1 MKENRPNPLLAASP
15 LPYGAPV
22 FDRIEES
29 DYLPAFEEAIAR
41 NRAEIE
47 TIRDNPEP
55 PGFANT
61 IEAMEWAGADLDRIS
76 GIFFNLTEAC
86 TNGHLDRIAEEVSPQ
101 LTRLGMS
108 ILQDGKL
115 FARVKA
121 VWERRSELSLDTEA
135 AKLLEETWKSFSRHG
150 ADLPPDKKAR
160 FAQVSEELSLATLK
174 FGQHVL
180 ADTNAFVLHLT
191 DAQDL
196 AGLPD
201 FVRETAAAE
210 AEGRGLPGW
219 VFTLHQP
226 SYGPFLKFSDR
237 RELREKMWRA
247 YNGKCLDGDND
258 NTEIL
263 RRIVSLRTEKARL
276 LGYGTYAAYALEERM
291 AKSPQAVAT
300 FLDRL
305 MTPSLPAA
313 RREVATIAEYA
324 ASHGF
329 DGALM
334 PWDFGYWAEKYRKE
348 KYALD
353 DELLKP
359 YFRLEAVQAA
369 VFGLAGR
376 LYGLQFT
383 PRPDIPGYHP
393 DVQVYE
399 VTDETGRF
407 LSLLYVDF
415 FPRESKRGGAWMTSF
430 RELGVREGVEQRPQ
444 VSIVTNFTKPVGDT
458 PSLLTFSEVT
468 TLLHEFG
475 HALHGML
482 AEGRYKSL
490 TGTNVVRDFVEL
502 PSQLMENWAYEP
514 AFLETFARHWRT
526 GEVIPQ
532 AYIDRIVAAR
542 NYLAG
547 YSQVRQLQ
555 FGLMDMAWH
564 TSAGEP
570 AADVVGFEQE
580 TLRATA
586 VLPQVPGVAFSPSFN
601 HIFSGGYAAG
611 YYSYKWAEVLEADTF
626 AFFKERG
633 IFSREAAG
641 VFRRELLSRGGSVD
655 AAVLYRNFRGR
666 DPEPE
671 ALLEKL
677 GLVNR

>member
-1 MKENRPNPLLAASP
+1 MTRTCQRCGAPLHGRIDQKFCCDACRIDHHNEQRRLREKELRAVNRILSGNWRILSESIRSGKTRTSVAELAARNFNFQLYTATRRRVPGRRTYWCYNCEYSISRFGIVRIGESVCRNNAYLGRMKENRPNPLLEASP

-47 TIRDNPEP
+47 AIRDNPEP

-61 IEAMEWAGADLDRIS
+61 IEALEWAGADLDRIS

-86 TNGHLDRIAEEVSPQ
+86 TDDNLDRIAEEVSPQ

-150 ADLPPDKKAR
+150 ADLPPDKKAC

-180 ADTNAFVLHLT
+180 ADTNAFFLHLT

-210 AEGRGLPGW
+210 AQGRGLPGW

-247 YNGKCLDGDND
+247 YNGKCLGGDND

-276 LGYGTYAAYALEERM
+276 LGYGSYAAYALEERM

-305 MTPSLPAA
+305 MKPSLPAA
-313 RREVATIAEYA
+313 RREVAMVAEYA
-324 ASHGF
+324 VSHGS
-329 DGALM
+329 DGELM
-334 PWDFGYWAEKYRKE
+334 PWDFAYWAEKYRKE

-359 YFRLEAVQAA
+359 YFRLEAVQTA
-369 VFGLAGR
+369 VFGTVGFWGFLMMLAA
-376 LYGLQFT
+376 LLFGL
-383 PRPDIPGYHP
+383 
-393 DVQVYE
+393 
-399 VTDETGRF
+399 
-407 LSLLYVDF
+407 LSL
-415 FPRESKRGGAWMTSF
+415 GG
-430 RELGVREGVEQRPQ
+430 
-444 VSIVTNFTKPVGDT
+444 
-458 PSLLTFSEVT
+458 
-468 TLLHEFG
+468 
-475 HALHGML
+475 
-482 AEGRYKSL
+482 
-490 TGTNVVRDFVEL
+490 
-502 PSQLMENWAYEP
+502 
-514 AFLETFARHWRT
+514 
-526 GEVIPQ
+526 
-532 AYIDRIVAAR
+532 
-542 NYLAG
+542 
-547 YSQVRQLQ
+547 
-555 FGLMDMAWH
+555 
-564 TSAGEP
+564 
-570 AADVVGFEQE
+570 
-580 TLRATA
+580 
-586 VLPQVPGVAFSPSFN
+586 
-601 HIFSGGYAAG
+601 
-611 YYSYKWAEVLEADTF
+611 
-626 AFFKERG
+626 
-633 IFSREAAG
+633 
-641 VFRRELLSRGGSVD
+641 
-655 AAVLYRNFRGR
+655 
-666 DPEPE
+666 
-671 ALLEKL
+671 L
-677 GLVNR
+677 GLGLLLLI